1 MIGGRWAGLSV
12 VAMLVGPRPA
22 GAVSICALDRAVS
35 PDGEHRAGEALGFAA
50 ALRVEHSV
58 SPCWVPRPRPGPRR
72 RVACLFGFV
81 PAVARHALLFA
92 IAPLGEVVGD
102 VAATVTGRSLT
113 VCSTPA
119 TTWLFRPWLPS
130 RLAA

>member
-50 ALRVEHSV
+50 RVAGGALGVAMLGSA
-58 SPCWVPRPRPGPRR
+58 SSPRP
-72 RVACLFGFV
+72 
-81 PAVARHALLFA
+81 
-92 IAPLGEVVGD
+92 
-102 VAATVTGRSLT
+102 
-113 VCSTPA
+113 
-119 TTWLFRPWLPS
+119 
-130 RLAA
+130 